1 MMKPEKLIIEENE
14 SLVRDVKN
22 NAILNT
28 DLSALDKYK
37 QQRNKQW
44 ELHTKLKELDA
55 VKEEISE
62 VKALLHQLLDR
73 VDK

>member
-1 MMKPEKLIIEENE
+1 MTQPDKLIIEEDE

-22 NAILNT
+22 NAILNR

-37 QQRNKQW
+37 QRRNQRW
-44 ELHTKLKELDA
+44 ELQQKLEEFDV
-55 VKEEISE
+55 VKEELSE

-73 VDK
+73 VSK

>member
-1 MMKPEKLIIEENE
+1 MKPDKLIIEENE
-14 SLVRDVKN
+14 SLVRDAKTS
-22 NAILNT
+22 AILNR

-37 QQRNKQW
+37 QLRNKQW
-44 ELHTKLKELDA
+44 ELESKLSEIDS

-73 VDK
+73 VK

>member
-1 MMKPEKLIIEENE
+1 MKPEKLIIEDNE
-14 SLVRDVKN
+14 HLVRDTKTG
-22 NAILNT
+22 AILNT

-37 QQRNKQW
+37 MRRKQQW
-44 ELHTKLKELDA
+44 ELQQKLGELDA

>member
-1 MMKPEKLIIEENE
+1 MKPEKLKIEGVEG
-14 SLVRDVKN
+14 LVRDSRS

-37 QQRNKQW
+37 MRRKKQW
-44 ELHTKLKELDA
+44 ELQEKLGELDA

-62 VKALLHQLLDR
+62 VKALLYQLLDR